1 MKINCAVFDFDGTL
15 FDSMFVWDTAGEDYL
30 RSMAKTPGP
39 SIREDLQTMSL
50 LQAAEYFKT
59 AYGVELTADEIIDGI
74 NKTVG
79 DHYLYDILPKPG
91 AERFLGEMKEREIPM
106 CIATATDRCLIEAAL
121 KRCKLD
127 GYFDA
132 VFTCGEVGHSK
143 NEPVIFRKAMEH
155 FGADRESTLVF
166 EDALHAARTAKADG
180 FRVIAV
186 YDPSETQQTELRSIC
201 GFCLENYENT
211 ENFWKYASAL

>member
-30 RSMAKTPGP
+30 RSIGRIP
-39 SIREDLQTMSL
+39 SPTLREDLRTMSL
-50 LQAAEYFKT
+50 LQAAEHFKT
-59 AYGVELTADEIIDGI
+59 AYGVELTADEIIEGI

-91 AERFLGEMKEREIPM
+91 AERFLEQMKERGIPM

-201 GFCLENYENT
+201 GFCLEDYENT
-211 ENFWKYASAL
+211 DDFWKYASAL